1 MDYLIN
7 KMQSADYKDRF
18 YAEYWQTKQR
28 SEKLHSMIVKYEAGT
43 LSFTPS
49 CPIEILKEQEHY
61 MLQYL
66 FMLEVRASI
75 EKINLLVT
83 EDIGK

>member
-28 SEKLHSMIVKYEAGT
+28 YEKLHRIIVMYEANK
-43 LSFTPS
+43 LPFTPS
-49 CPIEILKEQEHY
+49 CPIDLLKEQEHF
-61 MLQYL
+61 MCQYL
-66 FMLEVRASI
+66 SILEVRA
-75 EKINLLVT
+75 EFERINLFDT
-83 EDIGK
+83 EANE